1 MKYIS
6 ILFLLGISLTFLA
19 CNDDEED
26 NSVTADLFYD
36 MGANSAPFFGM
47 GTHQAA
53 VRFPRSIMSSFEGE
67 ALERIEFYLVNL
79 PNNCFIKIYD
89 EGTAQG
95 PGPLLYEADVT
106 TTVNANAWN
115 GHTLTA
121 PLPLSSNELWIAVE
135 FTHNEQNNTIG
146 CDVGPAV
153 ENGDWVS
160 EMDQTGWS
168 SYRNFT
174 SDAVSINW
182 NIRGFIQ

>member
-6 ILFLLGISLTFLA
+6 ILLVLCISLTFFS
-19 CNDDEED
+19 CNNDDED
-26 NSVTADLFYD
+26 NTITADLFYD
-36 MGANSAPFFGM
+36 MGANSAPFFGI

-53 VRFPRSIMSSFEGE
+53 VRFPRSLMSSFDGE
-67 ALERIEFYLVNL
+67 VLERIEFYLVNL
-79 PNNCFIKIYD
+79 PNNCVIKIYN

-106 TTVNANAWN
+106 TTVNANSWN
-115 GHTLTA
+115 GHTLA
-121 PLPLSSNELWIAVE
+121 DPLTLTSNELWIAIE

-160 EMDQTGWS
+160 ETDQLGWS
-168 SYRNFT
+168 SYRDFT
-174 SDAVSINW
+174 SNTVSINW
-182 NIRGFIQ
+182 NIRGFIE